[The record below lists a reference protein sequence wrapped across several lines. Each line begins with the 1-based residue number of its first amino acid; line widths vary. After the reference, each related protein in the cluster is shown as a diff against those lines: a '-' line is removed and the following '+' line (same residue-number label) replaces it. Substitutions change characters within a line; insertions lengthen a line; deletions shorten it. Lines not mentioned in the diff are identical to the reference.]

1 MFITNTYR
9 FAADEVPFDP
19 LTYDGNVLALWDGDV
34 DLSNTHWIDRVASY
48 DLVLYGTPLLDAP
61 PTASNGH
68 HTVRFRNYTT
78 DHGQITTPVFSAP
91 WTQYIVYLGNY
102 DGNRYIMTDGIAES
116 EFKMTYRGGTPKIGT
131 VAGAIGPIYTDP
143 DLPNATWGILTTVN
157 NGSTPGS
164 PSQMRTNNSVA
175 AQGQLNIA
183 STRSGITIG
192 TNVAGFASSAST
204 SFFAYIILR
213 QGADSTAVQD
223 LYINWLMERFAIT

>member
-34 DLSNTHWIDRVASY
+34 DLSNTHWIDKVASY
-48 DLVLYGTPLLDAP
+48 DIVMTGTPLLDP
-61 PTASNGH
+61 SPLPNGH

-78 DHGQITTPVFSAP
+78 DHGQVTTPVFSPP
-91 WTQYIVYLGNY
+91 WTQYIVYLGFY
-102 DGNRYIMTDGIAES
+102 DGNRYIMTDGITEAN
-116 EFKMTYRGGTPKIGT
+116 FKMTYQGGTPKIGV
-131 VAGAIGPIYTDP
+131 VAGGAGPIYTNP
-143 DLPNATWGILTTVN
+143 DLPNGTWGILTTVN
-157 NGSTPGS
+157 NGVAGNL
-164 PSQMRTNNSVA
+164 SQMRTNNSVA
-175 AQGQLNIA
+175 VQGQLSI
-183 STRSGITIG
+183 STTRSGITIG
-192 TNVAGFASSAST
+192 SNIGGFALASST